1 MLMDPLKK
9 REMLKTVKNEY
20 LAAILAAKVARRLHA
35 MAPEDR
41 PDPNA
46 KVTSLA
52 IKMVTDGDVEFDIAL
67 EHRVVPT
74 KEEGGAS

>member
-1 MLMDPLKK
+1 MEPLKK

-35 MAPEDR
+35 MTPSDR
-41 PDPNA
+41 QDPDA

-52 IKMVTDGDVEFDIAL
+52 IKMVTDGNVEYDIAK
-67 EHRVVPT
+67 EHRVVET
-74 KEEGGAS
+74 EEEDGAK

>member
-1 MLMDPLKK
+1 MEPLKK

-35 MAPEDR
+35 MTPSDR
-41 PDPNA
+41 QDPDA

-52 IKMVTDGDVEFDIAL
+52 IKMVTDGNVEYDIAE
-67 EHRVVPT
+67 EHRVVETEEEDGT
-74 KEEGGAS
+74 K

>member
-1 MLMDPLKK
+1 MEPLKK

-41 PDPNA
+41 QDPHA

-52 IKMVTDGDVEFDIAL
+52 IKMVTDGNVEYDIAS
-67 EHRVVPT
+67 EHRVVETP
-74 KEEGGAS
+74 EEKDGAK

>member
-1 MLMDPLKK
+1 MEPLKK

-35 MAPEDR
+35 MTPSDR
-41 PDPNA
+41 QDPDA

-52 IKMVTDGDVEFDIAL
+52 IKMVTDGNVEYDIAE
-67 EHRVVPT
+67 EHRVVET
-74 KEEGGAS
+74 EEEDGAK

>member
-1 MLMDPLKK
+1 MEPLKK

-35 MAPEDR
+35 MTPSDR
-41 PDPNA
+41 QDPDA

-52 IKMVTDGDVEFDIAL
+52 IKMVTDGNVEYDIAE
-67 EHRVVPT
+67 EHRVVKT
-74 KEEGGAS
+74 DEEDGAK

>member
-1 MLMDPLKK
+1 MEPLKK

-35 MAPEDR
+35 MTPSDRQDPE
-41 PDPNA
+41 A

-52 IKMVTDGDVEFDIAL
+52 IKMVTDGNVAYDIAK
-67 EHRVVPT
+67 EHRVVET
-74 KEEGGAS
+74 EEEDGAK

>member
-1 MLMDPLKK
+1 MEPLKK

-41 PDPNA
+41 QDPTA

-52 IKMVTDGDVEFDIAL
+52 IKMVTDGNVEYTIAK
-67 EHRVVPT
+67 EHMVVET
-74 KEEGGAS
+74 KKEDGAK

>member
-1 MLMDPLKK
+1 MEPLKK

-35 MAPEDR
+35 MTPSDRED
-41 PDPNA
+41 PDA

-52 IKMVTDGDVEFDIAL
+52 IKMVTDGNVAYDIAK
-67 EHRVVPT
+67 EHRVVET
-74 KEEGGAS
+74 EEEDGAK

>member
-1 MLMDPLKK
+1 MEPLKK

-35 MAPEDR
+35 MTPSDR
-41 PDPNA
+41 QDPDA

-52 IKMVTDGDVEFDIAL
+52 IKMVTDGNVEYDIAE
-67 EHRVVPT
+67 EHQVVKT
-74 KEEGGAS
+74 EEEDGAK